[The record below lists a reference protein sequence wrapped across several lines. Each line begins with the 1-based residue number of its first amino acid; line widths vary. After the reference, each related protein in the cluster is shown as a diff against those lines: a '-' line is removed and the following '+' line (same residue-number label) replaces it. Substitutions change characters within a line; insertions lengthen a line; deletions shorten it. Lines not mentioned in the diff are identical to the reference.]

1 MKNHWL
7 QIRLVILA
15 ALLLTFPVQAQQ
27 QVTDEENIKVLRT
40 NIQRMVQP
48 LPMRIIEKQC
58 FHCGA
63 NSSDCC

>member
-40 NIQRMVQP
+40 NIQRMVANAP
-48 LPMRIIEKQC
+48 PATTPDENHRKT
-58 FHCGA
+58 